1 MPEEVASINFG
12 LHFYQSLEVTLE
24 VLRTPNTCFLKACVS
39 ILVHAQI
46 KVPVIEV
53 CFPWIHGNIR
63 CHVFVNLPNPINMLC
78 IL

>member
-12 LHFYQSLEVTLE
+12 LHFYQSLED
-24 VLRTPNTCFLKACVS
+24 TCFLKACVS